1 MITAKVVD
9 KDKFA
14 ERYGGVVSRN
24 MSEVNIDKYANFII
38 EHSFKN
44 VRIQVETPKRSK
56 STSGYYNPDKVNI
69 GNVEGWT
76 EMSEL
81 EKFRILLDK
90 FDLKTIEKEWL
101 DVLPTI
107 KKLLPIIKELSTND
121 RDEILKDLENEEN
134 DE

>member
-44 VRIQVETPKRSK
+44 VRIQAETPKRSK
-56 STSGYYNPDKVNI
+56 SSNGFYNPDKVNI

-81 EKFRILLDK
+81 QKFRILTDK